1 MKNIKSDAFFVDL
14 ECLVTETKNKKQN
27 NKKGTAIFIPLTNN
41 NQDKFKYRKLKS
53 TIQNNQSILSN
64 QNQTFTKSDEAKMR
78 ELYKGKFINKKD
90 CSGNFLTEKKVYDK
104 KNVNLSCTC
113 LHNKLCLC
121 NKDIKNFNCVPE
133 SDSSKEW
140 VLPKLPKWVIQD
152 GMSIDLN
159 VVKPFIEMTYDKVL
173 PADLPKK
180 SSSNIINSQMYTSLD
195 PDPHFEIKFNGY
207 ITEKSISNDI
217 LPPINNNNTL
227 NNLFPCDAQ
236 KNCTQVAESNH
247 KSFTSKDFFRQKSS
261 FVQKSLSVKSHQG
274 SYYKDNL
281 VKMSTPVNIND
292 GLKSSCVVIN
302 QKSFNLNS
310 SCKLAE
316 EIKLHHLNESKRT
329 YSCSINSPVSTN
341 FSNSTLGDSFS
352 EDKQFYNIEKQS
364 FNGLEQNNAFQTL
377 SNISVQKGKQ
387 LLVHHTEPFTSVCK
401 DFKEMS
407 NLLFQNTN
415 TKDISISK
423 DCKKTI
429 DNSDKSVIQY
439 GTVAQDKKMQKPFS
453 YYASQPSED
462 IFSKEIVEW
471 QKGKMINR
479 GAFGTVYLG
488 LTNKAQLIAVKE
500 VKMENENFKKNY
512 EKLQDEVRMLQC
524 LNHKNIVKFIGTS
537 MGQNI
542 VQIFMEYVS
551 GGSLVDLISNFG
563 QLNEC
568 IFQHYTVQIVSAV
581 AYIHKANVVHRDI
594 KGANILITI
603 KGIVKLIDFGCA
615 KELSLSQDNKAMLKS
630 IKGTPYWMAPE
641 VIIGTGCNHKS
652 DIWSIGCTV
661 LEMADGKPPWSNYD
675 PQAAM
680 LAIAENTD
688 DPPSLSQT
696 YSENAI
702 SFVAACLTREMNL
715 RPSANDLL
723 FHPFIHESNQVL

>member
-1 MKNIKSDAFFVDL
+1 
-14 ECLVTETKNKKQN
+14 
-27 NKKGTAIFIPLTNN
+27 
-41 NQDKFKYRKLKS
+41 
-53 TIQNNQSILSN
+53 
-64 QNQTFTKSDEAKMR
+64 
-78 ELYKGKFINKKD
+78 
-90 CSGNFLTEKKVYDK
+90 
-104 KNVNLSCTC
+104 
-113 LHNKLCLC
+113 
-121 NKDIKNFNCVPE
+121 
-133 SDSSKEW
+133 
-140 VLPKLPKWVIQD
+140 
-152 GMSIDLN
+152 
-159 VVKPFIEMTYDKVL
+159 
-173 PADLPKK
+173 
-180 SSSNIINSQMYTSLD
+180 
-195 PDPHFEIKFNGY
+195 
-207 ITEKSISNDI
+207 
-217 LPPINNNNTL
+217 
-227 NNLFPCDAQ
+227 
-236 KNCTQVAESNH
+236 
-247 KSFTSKDFFRQKSS
+247 
-261 FVQKSLSVKSHQG
+261 
-274 SYYKDNL
+274 
-281 VKMSTPVNIND
+281 MSTPVNIND
-292 GLKSSCVVIN
+292 GLESSCVVIN

-310 SCKLAE
+310 SCKLGE
-316 EIKLHHLNESKRT
+316 EVKLHHLNESKRT

-615 KELSLSQDNKAMLKS
+615 KELSLSQDNKALLKS

>member
-500 VKMENENFKKNY
+500 VKMENENFKKVY
-512 EKLQDEVRMLQC
+512 WYFD
-524 LNHKNIVKFIGTS
+524 
-537 MGQNI
+537 
-542 VQIFMEYVS
+542 
-551 GGSLVDLISNFG
+551 GSKHCSNFYG
-563 QLNEC
+563 VC
-568 IFQHYTVQIVSAV
+568 FWWIFSRPHFQIVSAV